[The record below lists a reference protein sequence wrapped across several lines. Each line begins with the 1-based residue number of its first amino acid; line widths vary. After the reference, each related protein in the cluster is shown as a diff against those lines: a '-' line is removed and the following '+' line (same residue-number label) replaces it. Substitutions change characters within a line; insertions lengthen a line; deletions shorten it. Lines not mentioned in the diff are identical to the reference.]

1 MQIVILA
8 AGFGRRL
15 QPITNT
21 IPKCMVEV
29 HGKPLL
35 LNHLEKALKYKP
47 DRIVIITGHKADY
60 IRNAV
65 GSSYMGVEVV
75 YVDNPDYET
84 TNNIY
89 SLWLAR
95 DYFDDDTLMTEC
107 DLYHKGAPFEA
118 LVAARSD
125 CRMLLTEYDPSI
137 MDGTVVSVESGKV
150 TSLYTKKHQFL
161 GFDFTRMYKTVNMY
175 RFSAD
180 FISKLGKYMG
190 LYIREKGT
198 SSYYELIIGEMIYL
212 RMFESD
218 AVIIGKEHWAE
229 IDDAKDLKR
238 AEEMFM

>member
-29 HGKPLL
+29 HSKPLL

-125 CRMLLTEYDPSI
+125 CSIDSEEGSSNPASAPVPRKRWKSGHRPPGRSPSRPGLPRASPHLSHPPAGVFSPVRRCAPS
-137 MDGTVVSVESGKV
+137 GTHLPSPAEPEPPEGFLRLSSIAARQPLWSGALAIRA
-150 TSLYTKKHQFL
+150 SRPAFAAFL
-161 GFDFTRMYKTVNMY
+161 SGRVG
-175 RFSAD
+175 S
-180 FISKLGKYMG
+180 
-190 LYIREKGT
+190 E
-198 SSYYELIIGEMIYL
+198 
-212 RMFESD
+212 
-218 AVIIGKEHWAE
+218 
-229 IDDAKDLKR
+229 
-238 AEEMFM
+238 